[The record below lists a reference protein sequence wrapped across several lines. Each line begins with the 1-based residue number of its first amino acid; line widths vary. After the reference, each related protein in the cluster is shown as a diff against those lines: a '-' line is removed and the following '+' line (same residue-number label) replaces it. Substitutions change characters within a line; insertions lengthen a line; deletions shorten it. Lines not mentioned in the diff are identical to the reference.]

1 MFHAKAQS
9 RKERHKVNAFPLRLC
24 AFAWKLFFVA
34 RYLIVLEAFKE
45 ATTWKVELNSSVM
58 LFIRF

>member
-1 MFHAKAQS
+1 
-9 RKERHKVNAFPLRLC
+9 
-24 AFAWKLFFVA
+24 VA

-58 LFIRF
+58 LFIQF